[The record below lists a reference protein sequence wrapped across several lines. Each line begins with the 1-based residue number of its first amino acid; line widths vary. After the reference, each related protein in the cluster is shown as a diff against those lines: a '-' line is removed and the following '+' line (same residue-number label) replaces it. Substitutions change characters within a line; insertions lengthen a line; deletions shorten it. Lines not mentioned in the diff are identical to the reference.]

1 MAQKKISQLPVASAA
16 LGAMELEVNNAGT
29 SESLTLTLVRTLVV
43 AVGTTAPASP
53 STNDLWV
60 DTN

>member
-16 LGAMELEVNNAGT
+16 LAAMELEVNNAGT